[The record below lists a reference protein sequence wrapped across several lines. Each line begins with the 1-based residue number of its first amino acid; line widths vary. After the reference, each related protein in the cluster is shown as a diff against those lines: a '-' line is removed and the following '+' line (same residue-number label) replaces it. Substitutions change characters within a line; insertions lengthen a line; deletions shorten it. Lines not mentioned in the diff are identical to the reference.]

1 LLSPVD
7 FLAEWGSARGPLLFL
22 LTGASGAG
30 KTTWCMDLAR
40 TAISDGWQVGG
51 FCSPAV
57 FEEGIKTGIDLMDL
71 SRMTRRR
78 LATLKAERVPVPGEV
93 SRDWQF
99 DEQTLAW
106 GNSLLH
112 TAATELLILDEL
124 GPLEFEHDGGFQN
137 AFHLLDSRRFK
148 LACVVVRPSLLLKA
162 QDRWP
167 AARLLDLGAE
177 NP

>member
-7 FLAEWGSARGPLLFL
+7 FLTEWGAARGPLLFL

-30 KTTWCMDLAR
+30 KTTWCMELAR
-40 TAISDGWQVGG
+40 AAITAGRRVGG

-57 FEEGIKTGIDLMDL
+57 FEDGRKTGIDLIDL

-78 LATLKAERVPVPGEV
+78 LAGLKAEPVPGEA

-106 GNSLLH
+106 GNSLLQ
-112 TAATELLILDEL
+112 TAAPDLLILDEL
-124 GPLEFEHDGGFQN
+124 GPLEFEHGQGFQD
-137 AFHLLDSRRFK
+137 AFNLLDSHSFR
-148 LACVVVRPSLLLKA
+148 LACVVVRPSLLMKA

-167 AARLLDLGAE
+167 AARLLDLGAD
-177 NP
+177 NQ